1 MNRQLSEDVE
11 NELKNL
17 ITIYGSEKVEFAIKS
32 QLAEITPV
40 FKTVIWFLADSESVK
55 SIYEDCCRQ
64 FAIECDKGL
73 SGEYIIVKL
82 HL

>member
-1 MNRQLSEDVE
+1 MNRQLREDVE

-17 ITIYGSEKVEFAIKS
+17 ITFYGIEKVEFSISS
-32 QLAEITPV
+32 QAAEITPV
-40 FKTVIWFLADSESVK
+40 FKTVIWFLADRESVK

-64 FAIECDKGL
+64 FAIECDKEL
-73 SGEYIIVKL
+73 SGEYIFVKL